1 MSVQIF
7 IYLSDVMS
15 VDSLKQLKFVFV
27 LAQTLLLLLLCVY
40 LLWGG
45 LSRFVGVT
53 LLDSLSTLKKLW
65 KKLLFLL
72 RCYRK
77 MLSASVVAIV
87 SIVAIVSGCLLP
99 ARVVN

>member
-1 MSVQIF
+1 MF
-7 IYLSDVMS
+7 IY
-15 VDSLKQLKFVFV
+15 FG
-27 LAQTLLLLLLCVY
+27 
-40 LLWGG
+40 GG